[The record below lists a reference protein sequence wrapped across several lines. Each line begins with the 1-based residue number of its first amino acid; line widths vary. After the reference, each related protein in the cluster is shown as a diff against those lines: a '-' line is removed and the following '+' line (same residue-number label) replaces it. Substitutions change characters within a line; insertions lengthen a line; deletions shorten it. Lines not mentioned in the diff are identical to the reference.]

1 MALDV
6 RHLVP
11 EWIRT
16 LTPYPPGKPIEEVER
31 EIGIQGS
38 IKLAS
43 NENPLGPSP
52 RAVAAVAA
60 ALSGMHLYPDGSA
73 FYLRRRLAE
82 RHRVSPDDI
91 LVGNGSNE
99 IIELIVRTFLR
110 PRDEAVMADQA
121 FVIYRMVVQ
130 AVAATPRVIP
140 LRNFTHDLE
149 AMAEAVTPR
158 TRLVFLANP
167 NNPTGTIFRRREW
180 KAFLRALP
188 PRQLIVVADDAY
200 ADYVEDPEYPDTVAE
215 RGDGSVPVVTLRTF
229 SKLYGLAGLRIG
241 YAVAPGAVIEAMQRI
256 RQPFNVN
263 ALALVGA
270 LAALDDQEHVRRTL
284 EVNHQGMRMLS
295 TAFDRLGLPFVPS
308 AANFVLVR
316 VGQGLTV
323 YQRLLQR
330 GVIVR
335 PMDGY
340 SLPEYLRVTIG
351 LPEENRRFV
360 EALESVLREG
370 G

>member
-1 MALDV
+1 MDV

-31 EIGIQGS
+31 ELGISGS

-52 RAVAAVAA
+52 KAMAAVAD
-60 ALSGMHLYPDGSA
+60 ALRAVHLYPDGSA
-73 FYLRRRLAE
+73 FYLRRRLAD
-82 RHRVSPDDI
+82 RHDVSPDDI

-158 TRLVFLANP
+158 TRLIFLANP
-167 NNPTGTIFRRREW
+167 NNPTGTIFRRTAWE
-180 KAFLRALP
+180 AFLRGLP
-188 PRQLIVVADDAY
+188 PRQLLVVADDAY
-200 ADYVEDPEYPDTVAE
+200 ADYVEDPEYPDTIAL
-215 RGDGSVPVVTLRTF
+215 RGDGNVPVVTLRTF

-241 YAVAPGAVIEAMQRI
+241 YAVAPAPVIEAMQRI

-270 LAALDDQEHVRRTL
+270 LAALEDVEHVQRTL
-284 EVNHQGMRMLS
+284 AVNREGMRVL
-295 TAFDRLGLPFVPS
+295 TEAFRRLELPFVPS
-308 AANFVLVR
+308 AANFILVR
-316 VGQGLTV
+316 VGRGLAV
-323 YQRLLQR
+323 YEALLRQ

-340 SLPEYLRVTIG
+340 GLPEYLRVTIG
-351 LPEENRRFV
+351 LPEENARFI
-360 EALESVLREG
+360 EALETALRSRP
-370 G
+370 

>member
-1 MALDV
+1 MDV

-31 EIGIQGS
+31 ELGISGS

-52 RAVAAVAA
+52 RAMAAVAD
-60 ALSGMHLYPDGSA
+60 ALRTVHLYPDGSA

-82 RHRVSPDDI
+82 RHGVSPDDI

-130 AVAATPRVIP
+130 AVAAPPRVIP

-149 AMAEAVTPR
+149 AIAEAVTPR
-158 TRLVFLANP
+158 TRLIFLANP
-167 NNPTGTIFRRREW
+167 NNPTGTIFRRTAWE
-180 KAFLRALP
+180 AFLRALP
-188 PRQLIVVADDAY
+188 PRQLLVVADDAY
-200 ADYVEDPEYPDTVAE
+200 ADYVEDPEYPDTIAL
-215 RGDGSVPVVTLRTF
+215 RGDGNVPVVTLRTF

-241 YAVAPGAVIEAMQRI
+241 YAVAPAPVIEAMQRI

-263 ALALVGA
+263 GLALVGA
-270 LAALDDQEHVRRTL
+270 LAALDDVEHVQRTL
-284 EVNHQGMRMLS
+284 AVNREGMRVL
-295 TAFDRLGLPFVPS
+295 TEAFRRLELPFVPS
-308 AANFVLVR
+308 AANFILLR
-316 VGQGLTV
+316 VGQGLAV
-323 YQRLLQR
+323 YEALLRQ

-340 SLPEYLRVTIG
+340 GLPEYLRVTIG
-351 LPEENRRFV
+351 LPEENARFI
-360 EALESVLREG
+360 EALETVLRSRP
-370 G
+370 

>member
-1 MALDV
+1 MDI

-31 EIGIQGS
+31 ELGISGS

-52 RAVAAVAA
+52 RAMAAVAD
-60 ALSGMHLYPDGSA
+60 ALRTVHLYPDGSA

-82 RHRVSPDDI
+82 RHGVSPDDI

-149 AMAEAVTPR
+149 GIAEAVTPR
-158 TRLVFLANP
+158 TRLIFLANP
-167 NNPTGTIFRRREW
+167 NNPTGTIFRRAAWE
-180 KAFLRALP
+180 AFLRALP
-188 PRQLIVVADDAY
+188 PRQLLVVADDAY
-200 ADYVEDPEYPDTVAE
+200 ADYVEDPEYPDTIAL
-215 RGDGSVPVVTLRTF
+215 RGDGNVPVVTLRTF

-241 YAVAPGAVIEAMQRI
+241 YAVAPAPVIEAMQRI

-263 ALALVGA
+263 GLALVGA
-270 LAALDDQEHVRRTL
+270 LAALDDVEHVQRTL
-284 EVNHQGMRMLS
+284 AVNREGMRVL
-295 TAFDRLGLPFVPS
+295 TEAFRRLELPFVPS
-308 AANFVLVR
+308 AANFILVR
-316 VGQGLTV
+316 VGQGLAV
-323 YQRLLQR
+323 YEALLRQ

-340 SLPEYLRVTIG
+340 GLPEYLRVTIG
-351 LPEENRRFV
+351 LPEENARFI
-360 EALESVLREG
+360 EALETVLRSRP
-370 G
+370 

>member
-1 MALDV
+1 MTDI

-11 EWIRT
+11 EWVRT

-31 EIGIQGS
+31 ELGIHGS

-52 RAVAAVAA
+52 LAVAAVGE
-60 ALSGMHLYPDGSA
+60 ALKNLHLYPDGSA

-82 RHRVSPDDI
+82 LHGVSPDDI

-99 IIELIVRTFLR
+99 IIELVARTFLR

-130 AVAATPRVIP
+130 AMAATPRLVP
-140 LRNFTHDLE
+140 LKHFTHDLE

-167 NNPTGTIFRRREW
+167 NNPTGTIFRRAAWE
-180 KAFLRALP
+180 AFLQALP
-188 PRQLIVVADDAY
+188 AGQLIVVADDAY
-200 ADYVEDPEYPDTVAE
+200 ADYVEDPEYPDTIAA
-215 RGDGSVPVVTLRTF
+215 RGEGAVPVVTLRTF

-241 YAVAPGAVIEAMQRI
+241 YAVAPGQVIDAMQRI

-270 LAALDDQEHVRRTL
+270 LAALGDREHVRRTL
-284 EVNHQGMRMLS
+284 EVNRQGMRMLCDGF
-295 TAFDRLGLPFVPS
+295 TRLGLSSVPS
-308 AANFVLVR
+308 AANFLLVR
-316 VGQGLTV
+316 VGQGLAV
-323 YQRLLQR
+323 YDALLRR

-340 SLPEYLRVTIG
+340 GLPEYLRVTIG
-351 LPEENRRFV
+351 LPDENRRFL
-360 EALESVLREG
+360 EALEAVLHG
-370 G
+370 GG

>member
-1 MALDV
+1 MTDI

-11 EWIRT
+11 EWVRT

-31 EIGIQGS
+31 ELGIRGS

-52 RAVAAVAA
+52 HAVAAVAE
-60 ALSGMHLYPDGSA
+60 ALKSLHLYPDGSA

-82 RHRVSPDDI
+82 RHGVSPDDI

-99 IIELIVRTFLR
+99 IIELVARTFLR

-130 AVAATPRVIP
+130 AMAATPRVVP
-140 LRNFTHDLE
+140 LKHFTHDLE

-167 NNPTGTIFRRREW
+167 NNPTGTIFRRAAW
-180 KAFLRALP
+180 DAFLRALP
-188 PRQLIVVADDAY
+188 AGQLIVVADDAY
-200 ADYVEDPEYPDTVAE
+200 ADYVEDPEYPDTIAA
-215 RGDGSVPVVTLRTF
+215 RGEGAVPVVTLRTF

-241 YAVAPGAVIEAMQRI
+241 YAVAPGPVIEAMQRI

-270 LAALDDQEHVRRTL
+270 LAALDDREHVRRTL
-284 EVNHQGMRMLS
+284 EVNRQGMRTLCEGF
-295 TAFDRLGLPFVPS
+295 TRLGLSFVPS
-308 AANFVLVR
+308 AANFLLVR
-316 VGQGLTV
+316 VGQGLSV
-323 YQRLLQR
+323 YDALLHR

-340 SLPEYLRVTIG
+340 GLPEYLRVTIG
-351 LPEENRRFV
+351 LPDENRRLL
-360 EALESVLREG
+360 EALDAVLRG
-370 G
+370 GA